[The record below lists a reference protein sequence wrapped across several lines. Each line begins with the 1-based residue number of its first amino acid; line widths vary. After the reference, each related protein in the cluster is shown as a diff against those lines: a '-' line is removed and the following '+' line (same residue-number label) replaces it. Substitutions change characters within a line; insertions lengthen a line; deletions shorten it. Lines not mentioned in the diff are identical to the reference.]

1 MPVTLQVRQVTSNNT
16 DAHIFL
22 SKFVRSTGTS
32 PTRDESSDLISFSSP
47 TSKNA
52 PKEPHVKLKEY
63 IEQIN
68 KWVSKHNYFLIELK
82 LEFNMF

>member
-1 MPVTLQVRQVTSNNT
+1 MPVALQASQVTGNNT
-16 DAHIFL
+16 DDHIFL
-22 SKFVRSTGTS
+22 SRFVRSTGTS
-32 PTRDESSDLISFSSP
+32 PTRDDSSDLISFSSP

-68 KWVSKHNYFLIELK
+68 K
-82 LEFNMF
+82 